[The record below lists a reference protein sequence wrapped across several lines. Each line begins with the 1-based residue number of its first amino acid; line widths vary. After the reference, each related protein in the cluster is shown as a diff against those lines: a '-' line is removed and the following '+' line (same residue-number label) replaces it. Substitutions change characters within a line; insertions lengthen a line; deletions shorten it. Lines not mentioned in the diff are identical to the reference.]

1 MYSYTGKNNL
11 RTFSASFY
19 FLEFSKSCI
28 VIIVQCKT
36 YVSKFT
42 FRHDILLYITNV
54 QPLSNTRYSQILSRM
69 KTRKRREEQHVLIL
83 CVTRQLDLMAFG
95 SLLAQVKRKR
105 FSVTFVAAYRRLK
118 HIGQLTLTHA
128 TMMCPL
134 ACMYLCV
141 YFKTT

>member
-1 MYSYTGKNNL
+1 
-11 RTFSASFY
+11 
-19 FLEFSKSCI
+19 
-28 VIIVQCKT
+28 
-36 YVSKFT
+36 
-42 FRHDILLYITNV
+42 
-54 QPLSNTRYSQILSRM
+54 M

-118 HIGQLTLTHA
+118 HIGLLTLTHA